1 MSTKA
6 TIAHGDDFH
15 IYQNIFE
22 GENVYLQIDKHGGF
36 VQIMGDRAT
45 ISLPPSLLDQ
55 IARCWLENREKFD
68 TETNYES
75 LKESR
80 HIESLKKLRSES

>member
-15 IYQNIFE
+15 VYQEMFE

-36 VQIMGDRAT
+36 VSIDKGRVT
-45 ISLPPSLLDQ
+45 LSLTPSLLSR
-55 IARCWLENREKFD
+55 IAESWLENKEKFD
-68 TETNYES
+68 QDLG
-75 LKESR
+75 LK
-80 HIESLKKLRSES
+80 

>member
-15 IYQNIFE
+15 VYQEMFE

-36 VQIMGDRAT
+36 VQVVGDKVV
-45 ISLPPSLLDQ
+45 ISLPPELLTK
-55 IARCWLENREKFD
+55 IAKGWLENHEKFD
-68 TETNYES
+68 PNLLSDLGDTP
-75 LKESR
+75 
-80 HIESLKKLRSES
+80 